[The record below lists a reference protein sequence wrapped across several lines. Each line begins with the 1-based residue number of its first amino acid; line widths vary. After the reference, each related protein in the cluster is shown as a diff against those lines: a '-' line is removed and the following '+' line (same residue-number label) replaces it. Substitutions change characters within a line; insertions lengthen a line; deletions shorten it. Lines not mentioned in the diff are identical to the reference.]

1 MDTNSIWF
9 IVPATIAVGLVC
21 WLLAHIARASH
32 YSQPREFEYDGV
44 MFWWIP
50 ERRPSWFSQPCEYGR
65 IEYEDGSPV
74 TDPRLHREIHEEWVR
89 QCNRR
94 DNSNS

>member
-32 YSQPREFEYDGV
+32 YSQPDVLVDSRTTAKLV
-44 MFWWIP
+44 
-50 ERRPSWFSQPCEYGR
+50 QPAMR
-65 IEYEDGSPV
+65 IWAD
-74 TDPRLHREIHEEWVR
+74 
-89 QCNRR
+89 
-94 DNSNS
+94 